1 MNFFNVFFRTAETK
15 NRRGVLF
22 AFALSML
29 CASCAS
35 TSGAGPEINPKY
47 VRISYYNNK
56 LAGATPQTFTKP
68 ENPYTSAIIVMQ
80 TQDWLNKH
88 MYARNPLQ
96 NLGAPLESVM
106 DIKFSSRL
114 LEIMRDNGFF
124 TMPVAE
130 KSSRAMDV
138 SKVICLETAE
148 IKRIVAY
155 ETLVNSEQQK
165 AFIDIG
171 TAITAAFQASA
182 SPVII
187 KMEDPFET
195 LRKFNGK

>member
-1 MNFFNVFFRTAETK
+1 MNFFNVFFRIPGTK
-15 NRRGVLF
+15 NWRGIAF
-22 AFALSML
+22 AFALSIL

-35 TSGAGPEINPKY
+35 TSGAAPEINPKY

-106 DIKFSSRL
+106 DIKFSARL

-124 TMPVAE
+124 DMPAAE
-130 KSSRAMDV
+130 KTSRAMDV
-138 SKVICLETAE
+138 SKAICLETAE
-148 IKRIVAY
+148 MKRIVAY
-155 ETLVNSEQQK
+155 ESLVNAEQQK

-195 LRKFNGK
+195 LRRYK